1 MKRFLRVFLALFL
14 TVLVFAQP
22 ASASTDDFKVTYFS
36 VDYYLS
42 KDSDGHSVLKTVE
55 KITARFP
62 ESD

>member
-1 MKRFLRVFLALFL
+1 MKRFLGVFLALFL